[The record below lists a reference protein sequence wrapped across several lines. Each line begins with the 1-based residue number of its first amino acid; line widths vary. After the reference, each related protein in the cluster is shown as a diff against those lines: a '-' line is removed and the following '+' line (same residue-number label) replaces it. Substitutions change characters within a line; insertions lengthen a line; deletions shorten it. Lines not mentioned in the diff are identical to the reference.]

1 MRQRVVGFWVGSYR
15 HFEWKTANKTT
26 SRRER
31 GPFIL
36 FNNPSAVSATLT
48 FLTVAMS
55 SMLELAVAAL
65 QSLGA
70 VAFVVAAG
78 WVYALY
84 GYFPLSMQRDL
95 ARLVVQ
101 LLAPCLLL
109 VSIAHTV
116 SWESFHLWWPIPVL
130 FCALTLASFIFAVVL
145 SFLFRIPR
153 SRSHFIASAAM
164 MSNTNSLPV
173 ALMHSL
179 ARDPGSRAVLNPKAS
194 DADEVARRGIAFV
207 LFFSLFSNILRWTI
221 CYQLLAKC
229 PGDEEHAAVQ
239 EHEGD
244 AQVTD
249 LIAKQEEVFPGDAV
263 IAEIPDADPQ
273 VHATRLRRRSQI
285 FSISADVDS
294 FAATGSAHTA
304 SPTERT
310 PLILPNPVPGPQ
322 LIDSPTES
330 VPDIPPRSR
339 LRALGTRLYDLMN
352 APLYAALLALII
364 GLIPPVKSL
373 FFGPDHGNTGPLEE
387 IVTDPLYSLGEASVP
402 IIILTLGGQL
412 GSMGK
417 VEHVDTAAEGKD
429 VALVILVKMILTPAV
444 GLLMILGMKPFVP
457 LVQDPTFAMAM
468 LLLAA
473 CPTALNLMNIS
484 QAHRNHE
491 TVTARLLFWSYLLSV
506 PILTA
511 WVVADLI
518 ILERY
523 WTV

>member
-1 MRQRVVGFWVGSYR
+1 
-15 HFEWKTANKTT
+15 
-26 SRRER
+26 
-31 GPFIL
+31 
-36 FNNPSAVSATLT
+36 
-48 FLTVAMS
+48 MS

-116 SWESFHLWWPIPVL
+116 SLESFHLWWPIPVL
-130 FCALTLASFIFAVVL
+130 FCALTLVSFIFSVVL

-153 SRSHFIASAAM
+153 SRSHFIASASM

-179 ARDPGSRAVLNPKAS
+179 ARDPGSRAVLNPNAGE
-194 DADEVARRGIAFV
+194 ADEVARRGIAFV

-221 CYQLLAKC
+221 CYHLLAKF
-229 PGDEEHAAVQ
+229 PGDEERVGVH
-239 EHEGD
+239 EHERD
-244 AQVTD
+244 AQATG

-285 FSISADVDS
+285 FSISTDVDS
-294 FAATGSAHTA
+294 FAATGFPHTG

-310 PLILPNPVPGPQ
+310 PLILPIPVPGPQ
-322 LIDSPTES
+322 LIESSSPTES
-330 VPDIPPRSR
+330 LPDIPPPSR
-339 LRALGTRLYDLMN
+339 LRALGSRLYDLMN
-352 APLYAALLALII
+352 APLYAALLALVI

-373 FFGPDHGNTGPLEE
+373 FFGADHDSTGPLEE
-387 IVTDPLYSLGEASVP
+387 LVTNPLYSLGEASVP

-417 VEHVDTAAEGKD
+417 VEHVDTEAEAKD
-429 VALVILVKMILTPAV
+429 VALVILVRMVLTPAV
-444 GLLMILGMKPFVP
+444 GLLMVLGMKQFVP
-457 LVQDPTFAMAM
+457 LVQDPTFAMGM
-468 LLLAA
+468 HHFP
-473 CPTALNLMNIS
+473 C
-484 QAHRNHE
+484 
-491 TVTARLLFWSYLLSV
+491 
-506 PILTA
+506 
-511 WVVADLI
+511 I
-518 ILERY
+518 IRSSRG
-523 WTV
+523 T